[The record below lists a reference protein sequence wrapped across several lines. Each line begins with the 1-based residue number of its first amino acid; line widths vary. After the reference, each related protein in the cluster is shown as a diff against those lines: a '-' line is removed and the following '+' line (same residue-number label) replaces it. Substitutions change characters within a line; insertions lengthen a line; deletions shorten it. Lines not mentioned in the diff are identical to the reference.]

1 MFIHCCPLI
10 YAILQEGCCRNFIYR
25 CQKCCLVAFR
35 GVGGPRGVTS
45 PLLKGKGCHRKKMKK
60 GLHRITHSN
69 AEAHPH
75 SKIWVCRCR
84 PYLSIYKNRVLTK
97 ILLEKDLPTSVAT
110 CPLCL
115 GWPLSEAPDA
125 LA

>member
-1 MFIHCCPLI
+1 MVQ
-10 YAILQEGCCRNFIYR
+10 AQILH
-25 CQKCCLVAFR
+25 
-35 GVGGPRGVTS
+35 VTS
-45 PLLKGKGCHRKKMKK
+45 LGDLALVGLNKNEKITSYGPIKNLSPPLKGKGYHRKMEER
-60 GLHRITHSN
+60 LHHITHSIT
-69 AEAHPH
+69 EAHPH

-84 PYLSIYKNRVLTK
+84 PYLSIYKNRVLMK